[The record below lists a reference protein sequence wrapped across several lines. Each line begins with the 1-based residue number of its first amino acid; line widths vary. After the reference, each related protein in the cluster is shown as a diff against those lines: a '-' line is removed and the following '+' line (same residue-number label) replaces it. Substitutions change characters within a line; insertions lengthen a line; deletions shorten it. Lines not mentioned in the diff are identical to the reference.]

1 MLIIVTDEGRIWNH
15 KNPALEPFADCVLVV
30 CLNGEKVTDK
40 YQCFVSPYHKDHMIV
55 GQVDNCDTGEKF
67 QALESVRH
75 QLRYTHGYHED
86 ILFLTDNTPQSM
98 FPYLVLK
105 DIEEFN
111 RLHLWCMTPWDFEG
125 RDAKERHVQFFQ
137 GLSSLKS
144 LLLLDS
150 DTLKKLPRKGNRL
163 SDIIEAG
170 ESLCKEL
177 LPTVVCD
184 IGTQMG
190 YRSNYYFDLQARR
203 YIEVDNSFE
212 EIMTTGPLT
221 TEEIEAYRPFL
232 ECCTLGLLGY
242 NDYPNSDE
250 HTKNA
255 VEKLYPRFNGKQ
267 ICEQLKQMRR
277 QLVEA
282 NGINYII
289 ADCPSTGPC
298 AGTCPQC
305 DKEITDIQHLLL
317 HIPENERIYPATEI
331 STINVRPIP
340 KASDEDDFDIT
351 MGILPI
357 YPRK

>member
-75 QLRYTHGYHED
+75 KLRYTHGYHED
-86 ILFLTDNTPQSM
+86 ILFLTDNAPQSL

-105 DIEEFN
+105 DIEEYN
-111 RLHLWCMTPWDFEG
+111 RLHLWCMSPWGFEA
-125 RDAKERHVQFFQ
+125 RRVKDLYAQFFQ

-144 LLLLDS
+144 LLLLDR
-150 DTLKKLPRKGNRL
+150 DALKKLPRRSNRIT
-163 SDIIEAG
+163 DIFEVGDA
-170 ESLCKEL
+170 LCTEL
-177 LPTVVCD
+177 LPTVVYD

-190 YRSNYYFDLQARR
+190 YHSNYYFDLQARR
-203 YIEVDNSFE
+203 YVEVDNSFE
-212 EIMTTGPLT
+212 EIMTTGPLSS
-221 TEEIEAYRPFL
+221 EEIEAYRPFL

-255 VEKLYPRFNGKQ
+255 VQKLYPRYNGKQ
-267 ICEQLKQMRR
+267 VCEQLKQMRR

-305 DKEITDIQHLLL
+305 DKEITDIQHLIL

-331 STINVRPIP
+331 SAINLRPIWNSP
-340 KASDEDDFDIT
+340 DENYDYIT
-351 MGILPI
+351 TGIF
-357 YPRK
+357 PRR